1 MKLVVRDVSALLNV
15 SEKTVYQ
22 WIARRD
28 LPAYRI
34 NDQYRFN
41 RIELL
46 EWAVANRLP
55 LAPDILK
62 ESQTNGPGEFP
73 GTGEALRAGGIFY
86 GVPGTDK
93 GAVLA
98 EVVRIMSLPAEVDR
112 DFLLE
117 VLLARES
124 LCSTGIGDGVAIPHV
139 RNPIVMHVS
148 RPIMSLSFLEQ
159 PVEFD
164 ALDGRPV
171 HTLFTIVSA
180 TIRGHLKLLSQLS
193 FAMHQPDFKA
203 AIARK
208 APREELLQQAEA
220 IDGTVTFQAPA
231 NSENPS

>member
-22 WIARRD
+22 WIAKRN
-28 LPAYRI
+28 LPAHRI

-46 EWAVANRLP
+46 DWAMAKRLP
-55 LAPDILK
+55 LAPDILEK
-62 ESQTNGPGEFP
+62 APDDPGEFP
-73 GTGEALRAGGIFY
+73 ETAEALRAGGVFY
-86 GVPGTDK
+86 QVPGGDK
-93 GAVLA
+93 ATVLA

-139 RNPIVMHVS
+139 RNPIVIHVP
-148 RPIMSLSFLEQ
+148 RPILSLSFLEQ

-180 TIRGHLKLLSQLS
+180 TIHGHLQLLSRLS
-193 FAMHQPDFKA
+193 FAMRQPDFKA

-208 APREELLQQAEA
+208 APREEILQQAEV
-220 IDGTVTFQAPA
+220 IDKTVTVQNPTDRG
-231 NSENPS
+231 NPS